1 MQPGAYSS
9 KLLRYLRK
17 NITHSLHKPAR
28 QHFPRRKIVTHYP
41 GQIVQSDLID
51 MQKYSG
57 SNSGYNFIL
66 VVIDCFSKKLYA
78 EALKNKS
85 AEVTAN
91 ALRKIFERIT
101 FPIQTL
107 IFDEGLEYKNRHV
120 NLLLTEYNVHSYHI
134 KTKLK
139 ASSAER
145 VNKTIKDKIWKYFTE
160 TGRKRWIDILPELVE
175 NYNKTYHRMI
185 KRSPNDV
192 TWKNRK
198 EVFKTM
204 FPKIKSVVKCRLRE
218 GDQVRIALNKDIF
231 EKGFT
236 VNWSDEIFT
245 VISAF
250 QKNGVCWY
258 RLKDSKGQIYPKA
271 KYFYQLNKV

>member
-85 AEVTAN
+85 AEETAN
-91 ALRKIFERIT
+91 ALRKIFERIP

-134 KTKLK
+134 KSKLK

-145 VNKTIKDKIWKYFTE
+145 VNKTIKNKIWKYFTE
-160 TGRKRWIDILPELVE
+160 TGRKRWIEILPELVE
-175 NYNKTYHRMI
+175 NYNKTYHRII
-185 KRSPNDV
+185 KRPPNEV

-258 RLKDSKGQIYPKA
+258 RLKDSKGEIYPKA

>member
-1 MQPGAYSS
+1 M
-9 KLLRYLRK
+9 
-17 NITHSLHKPAR
+17 H
-28 QHFPRRKIVTHYP
+28 
-41 GQIVQSDLID
+41 
-51 MQKYSG
+51 
-57 SNSGYNFIL
+57 
-66 VVIDCFSKKLYA
+66 
-78 EALKNKS
+78 
-85 AEVTAN
+85 
-91 ALRKIFERIT
+91 
-101 FPIQTL
+101 
-107 IFDEGLEYKNRHV
+107 
-120 NLLLTEYNVHSYHI
+120 NVHSYHI

-160 TGRKRWIDILPELVE
+160 TRRKRWIDVLPELVD

-185 KRSPNDV
+185 KRSPNEV

-236 VNWSDEIFT
+236 VNWSDEIYT

-258 RLKDSKGQIYPKA
+258 RLKDSRGQIYPKA

>member
-85 AEVTAN
+85 AEETAN